1 MNAPFLPAIDKIWL
15 HQNGTH
21 TYTNNMVHAGIF
33 FSLSQKSTVQS
44 HNNKITTKAALS
56 STMGNHQ
63 NQIFV
68 YSSPTTHTLTC
79 KIRIMHRR
87 IGNSIPNFRIQEHI
101 VRHTHTH
108 TPTATPSNIEI
119 KFSIWVYYHTLRIM
133 QDWDQ
138 SHITPEKNG
147 ADQKKKLRR
156 AHINKYYL

>member
-1 MNAPFLPAIDKIWL
+1 
-15 HQNGTH
+15 
-21 TYTNNMVHAGIF
+21 MVHAGIF

-44 HNNKITTKAALS
+44 HNSKITTKAALS

-101 VRHTHTH
+101 VRHTHTNSDTVQH
-108 TPTATPSNIEI
+108 RNKVFYLSLLPHIENHAGLGPEP
-119 KFSIWVYYHTLRIM
+119 YHTREE
-133 QDWDQ
+133 W
-138 SHITPEKNG
+138 SRP
-147 ADQKKKLRR
+147 KKETTTRTHK
-156 AHINKYYL
+156 